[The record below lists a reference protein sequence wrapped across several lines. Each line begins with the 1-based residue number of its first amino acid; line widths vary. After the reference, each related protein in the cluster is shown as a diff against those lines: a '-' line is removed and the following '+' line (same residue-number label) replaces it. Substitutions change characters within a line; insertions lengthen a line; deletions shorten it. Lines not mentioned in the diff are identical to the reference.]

1 MLRTGDALRNQSL
14 QPIQQLQ
21 AKTHM
26 ILRKVKTKRQE
37 LVSTIDTG
45 SVVVILCT
53 SPSNASFKHSSLSV
67 ILLSILGIQKDAP
80 ELDSHY
86 RVEP

>member
-14 QPIQQLQ
+14 QSIQAGQD
-21 AKTHM
+21 THD
-26 ILRKVKTKRQE
+26 LEESENKRQ

-53 SPSNASFKHSSLSV
+53 SPSNASFEHSSLSV

-80 ELDSHY
+80 ELT
-86 RVEP
+86 VITG